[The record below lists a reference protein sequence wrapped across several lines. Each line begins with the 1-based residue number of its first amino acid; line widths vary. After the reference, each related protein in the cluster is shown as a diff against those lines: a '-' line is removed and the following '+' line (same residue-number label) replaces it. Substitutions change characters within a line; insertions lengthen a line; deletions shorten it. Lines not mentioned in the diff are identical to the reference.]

1 MRNFLISVQAVVMAI
16 LLVTLAYL
24 PLLVIKGVLIL
35 IYRIFPKMP
44 KEKPKWVSTMVGRLI
59 NFYEDYLRF

>member
-24 PLLVIKGVLIL
+24 PLLVIKGVLIAL
-35 IYRIFPKMP
+35 YRIFPKMP
-44 KEKPKWVSTMVGRLI
+44 REKPKWISTMVEKLCK
-59 NFYEDYLRF
+59 FYEDYLRF